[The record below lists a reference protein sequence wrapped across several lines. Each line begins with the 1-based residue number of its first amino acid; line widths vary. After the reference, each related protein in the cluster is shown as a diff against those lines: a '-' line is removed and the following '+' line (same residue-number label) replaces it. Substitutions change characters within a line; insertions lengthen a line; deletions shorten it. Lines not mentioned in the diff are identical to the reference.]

1 MAQTDKRAAKHFEP
15 TGPGTRGRGHAD
27 IVAVLGS
34 EILSGI
40 RKPGSRLPSAEEM
53 FVSFGV
59 SRVVLREVTRTLA
72 AKGMVTCKSRVGTLV
87 APAALWN
94 WLDPDVLDWRS
105 KVGLDQNF
113 LTHISETRLAVEPV
127 CAALAA
133 RRRTRQH
140 LTQMRSALKMMQ
152 DAKGNHHMFSEGDL
166 RFHVAVSTASGNP
179 LLRSFLSATEIALAG
194 FLRMMSVG
202 AIADEKTHARSAAR
216 HAKVL
221 DAIEA
226 RNEDGARDAMVHVI
240 NEGFKHAR
248 DSIASRKG

>member
-1 MAQTDKRAAKHFEP
+1 MARTDKRTAKRSEP
-15 TGPGTRGRGHAD
+15 TGPGVRGRGHAD
-27 IVAVLGS
+27 IVAILGS

-72 AKGMVTCKSRVGTLV
+72 AKGMVTSKSRVGTLV
-87 APAALWN
+87 APPALWN

-113 LTHISETRLAVEPV
+113 LIHISETRLAVEPV

-133 RRRTRQH
+133 RRRTRQQ
-140 LTQMRSALKMMQ
+140 LAEMRSALKMMHE
-152 DAKGNHHMFSEGDL
+152 AKGNHHMFSEGDL

-202 AIADEKTHARSAAR
+202 AIADERTHARSAAR
-216 HAKVL
+216 HVKVL

-226 RNEDGARDAMVHVI
+226 RNEDAARDAMIHVI

-248 DSIASRKG
+248 DSIASRKS